1 MRDERHGDIRARP
14 VLAMTFTNALE
25 QFAAKVPV
33 KQRAVFTSTAAQ
45 MWSSVKNGSA
55 LTGAPA
61 MPKAP
66 RQFPRAGALR
76 EGITITFPNE
86 DTALIYTTSPY
97 AEDVEFNAKGH
108 AFVDGGPHGWG
119 LTVAAFEKIVDTTA
133 HRIAGA
139 PS

>member
-1 MRDERHGDIRARP
+1 
-14 VLAMTFTNALE
+14 MTFANGLQ

-33 KQRAVFTSTAAQ
+33 KQRAVFTSTATQ
-45 MWSSVKNGSA
+45 MWASIKNGSA

-76 EGITITFPNE
+76 EGITITFPDQ

-97 AEDVEFNAKGH
+97 AHDVEDNVKGH
-108 AFVDGGPHGWG
+108 SFADGGPHGWK
-119 LTVAAFEKIVDTTA
+119 LTEAAFQRIVETTA
-133 HRIAGA
+133 RRIAGA
-139 PS
+139 HT